1 MIHELKI
8 LPEYFDAVNCGKKNF
23 EIRLNDRNYQED
35 DELILREWNGEEY
48 TGREC
53 HRWVGYI
60 YYGNGEYG
68 VAAAEFSVKSGARSP
83 LQAMEALVARL
94 TLIFGASSQSH

>member
-23 EIRLNDRNYQED
+23 EIRFNDRNYQKD

-68 VAAAEFSVKSGARSP
+68 VAKNTVVMALKRSAP
-83 LQAMEALVARL
+83 IACLD
-94 TLIFGASSQSH
+94 